1 MKHLSLYENFESG
14 QFDSEGDLRDFLI
27 SNGIPVEEWGK
38 GAAKT
43 VAHLYKE
50 ILDKETVLSY
60 IDGKLNRSIEFVSA
74 QIFYD
79 SPSGVLKLIEEKQ
92 VFKDGR
98 VRSRH
103 LESSVSEKMK
113 SGEDPEESVIRGI
126 EEELKIAIS
135 RDQLKKSGIID
146 EVEESNSYPGL
157 LTRYNGYKYKIELRT
172 HQYRPEGY
180 IEHQRDKSTYFKW
193 EIYDWER

>member
-1 MKHLSLYENFESG
+1 MKHLSLYENFNPG
-14 QFDSEGDLRDFLI
+14 QFDSEGDFQNFLI
-27 SNGIPVEEWGK
+27 SNGIPVEQWGK
-38 GAAKT
+38 GSAKT
-43 VAHLYKE
+43 VNHLYRE
-50 ILDKETVLSY
+50 ILDKESTFSY
-60 IDGKLNRSIEFVSA
+60 VDGKLTRSIEFVSS

-79 SPSGVLKLIEEKQ
+79 SPGGVLKLVEEKQ

-98 VRSRH
+98 VRSRY

-113 SGEDPEESVIRGI
+113 AGEDPGDSIIRGI
-126 EEELKIAIS
+126 EEELKISIS
-135 RDQLKKSGIID
+135 PSQLEKEGVID
-146 EVEESNSYPGL
+146 ESEESNSYPGL
-157 LTRYNGYKYKIELRT
+157 MTHYKGHKYRIELRT

>member
-1 MKHLSLYENFESG
+1 MKHLSLYENHKSD
-14 QFDSEGDLRDFLI
+14 QFSSENDLVNFLI
-27 SNGIPVEEWGK
+27 ANDIPVEQWGK

-43 VAHLYKE
+43 VKHLYNE
-50 ILDKETVLSY
+50 ILEKESVLSY
-60 IDGKLNRSIEFVSA
+60 IDGKLIRSIEFVSA

-79 SPSGVLKLIEEKQ
+79 SPGGVLKLVEEKQ
-92 VFKDGR
+92 IFKDGR
-98 VRSRH
+98 VRSRY

-113 SGEDPEESVIRGI
+113 ADEGPRNSIIRGI
-126 EEELKIAIS
+126 EEELKISIAM
-135 RDQLKKSGIID
+135 DQIEANGNID
-146 EVEESNSYPGL
+146 ETEESNSYPGL
-157 LTRYNGYKYKIELRT
+157 LTRYNGYKYKIELRS

>member
-1 MKHLSLYENFESG
+1 MKHLSLYEDHKSDQFSSEDDLVNFLTAN
-14 QFDSEGDLRDFLI
+14 D
-27 SNGIPVEEWGK
+27 IPVEQWGK

-43 VAHLYKE
+43 VRHLYNE
-50 ILDKETVLSY
+50 ILEKESVLSY
-60 IDGKLNRSIEFVSA
+60 IDGKLTRSIEFVSA

-79 SPSGVLKLIEEKQ
+79 SPGGVLKLVEEKQ
-92 VFKDGR
+92 IFKDGR
-98 VRSRH
+98 VRSRY

-113 SGEDPEESVIRGI
+113 AGEGPRNSIIRGI
-126 EEELKIAIS
+126 EEELKISIAM
-135 RDQLKKSGIID
+135 DQIESNGNID
-146 EVEESNSYPGL
+146 ETEESNSYPGL
-157 LTRYNGYKYKIELRT
+157 LTRYNGYKYKIELRS

>member
-1 MKHLSLYENFESG
+1 MKHLSLYENFNPG
-14 QFDSEGDLRDFLI
+14 QFDSEGDFENFLI
-27 SNGIPVEEWGK
+27 SSGIPVEEWGK
-38 GAAKT
+38 GSAKT
-43 VAHLYKE
+43 VNHLYRE
-50 ILDKETVLSY
+50 VLDKESTFSY
-60 IDGKLNRSIEFVSA
+60 IDNKLARSIEFVSA

-79 SPSGVLKLIEEKQ
+79 SPKGVLKLVEEKQ

-113 SGEDPEESVIRGI
+113 AGEDPGDSIIRGI
-126 EEELKIAIS
+126 EEELKISIS
-135 RDQLKKSGIID
+135 NDQLKKEGVIKETD
-146 EVEESNSYPGL
+146 ESNSYPGL
-157 LTRYNGYKYKIELRT
+157 TTHYKGYKYKIELRT
-172 HQYRPEGY
+172 HQYKPDGY

>member
-1 MKHLSLYENFESG
+1 MKHLSLYENHKSD
-14 QFDSEGDLRDFLI
+14 QFSSENDLVNFLI
-27 SNGIPVEEWGK
+27 ANDIPVEQWGK

-43 VAHLYKE
+43 VKHLYNE
-50 ILDKETVLSY
+50 ILEKESVLSY
-60 IDGKLNRSIEFVSA
+60 IDGKLIRSIEFVSA

-79 SPSGVLKLIEEKQ
+79 SPGGVLKLVEEKQ
-92 VFKDGR
+92 IFKDGR
-98 VRSRH
+98 VRSRY

-113 SGEDPEESVIRGI
+113 ADEGPRNSIIRGI
-126 EEELKIAIS
+126 EEELKISIS
-135 RDQLKKSGIID
+135 MDQIEANGNID
-146 EVEESNSYPGL
+146 ETEESNSYPGL
-157 LTRYNGYKYKIELRT
+157 LTRYNGYKYKIELRS